1 MPIIP
6 TTTQE
11 QIDNDL
17 RLASILDTTEAL
29 NHAAAVFARR
39 HALFYGRPLQTVLDD
54 LNRNVADS
62 LEMFADNTET
72 GILINA
78 KLDKVCAEL
87 TSLGGG
93 YANEAARFS
102 SRVPLAPGLP
112 ITYDPSTGLFVE
124 IIPPTESS
132 DP

>member
-29 NHAAAVFARR
+29 NHAASVFARR
-39 HALFYGRPLQTVLDD
+39 HAVFYGRPLQTVLDD

-62 LEMFADNTET
+62 LEMFTDNSET
-72 GILINA
+72 GTVIND

-87 TSLGGG
+87 NAMGGA
-93 YANEAARFS
+93 YAQEAARFTA
-102 SRVPLAPGLP
+102 RVPMAPGLP
-112 ITYDPSTGLFVE
+112 ITFDPESGLFVE
-124 IIPPTESS
+124 PVATSPE
-132 DP
+132 